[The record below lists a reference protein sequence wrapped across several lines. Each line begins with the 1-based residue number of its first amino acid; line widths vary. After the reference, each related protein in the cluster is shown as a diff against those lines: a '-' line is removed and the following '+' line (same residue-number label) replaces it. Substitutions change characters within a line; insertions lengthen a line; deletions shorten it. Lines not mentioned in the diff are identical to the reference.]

1 MWQTI
6 VVILLLILAGVF
18 VLKRFLKSW
27 KMISSGRTGCP
38 GCGTC
43 STELKVYSQEPAD
56 NERGGGK
63 HEM

>member
-27 KMISSGRTGCP
+27 KTISSGRSGCP

-43 STELKVYSQEPAD
+43 SPEFKVYSQET
-56 NERGGGK
+56 EK
-63 HEM
+63 EEETELK

>member
-27 KMISSGRTGCP
+27 KMIRSGQPGCP

-43 STELKVYSQEPAD
+43 SPELKVYSQEA
-56 NERGGGK
+56 GK
-63 HEM
+63 EETRLK